1 MDSITVVMLDDD
13 AFLLKALK
21 RTMQRMCPEA
31 CIETFSELEPFWCY
45 LREHPHV
52 DLVISDY
59 LMPHMHGLD
68 VLERCTE
75 ENSYPV
81 RALLTGDMTLAT
93 MMRQPNVVHAYLAKP
108 FNAQDVQALFEAVA
122 DLKRLPFAASARTAL
137 GAMTS
142 FPVSDGLLRK
152 LKVLVDDDNSDAHE
166 IAAVVAKDPVIM
178 AKVLQLA
185 NSAYLGFQ
193 RRTSSIDEAVSRL
206 GTKMLMAV
214 ASSMAIAKNYQ
225 ASVPAESHQ
234 RQLDI
239 ASDYACCVKAFAKA
253 CGLNRDAQ
261 EELFATA
268 LLSFIGK
275 MILLAEGQDETS
287 LNEASTLEGDGADY
301 QLISAYVMRLWG
313 YNAKMCSL
321 IMHCHNPVVTDDE
334 RHNQQQW
341 VLYTVKQVL
350 FQGTAPAQLK
360 SWMQLKQIDSA
371 FVLALD
377 VFCWD
382 PWKLKK

>member
-1 MDSITVVMLDDD
+1 MESITVVMLDDD

-21 RTMQRMCPEA
+21 RTMQRLYPA
-31 CIETFSELEPFWCY
+31 ADIVTFSDLEPFWCY

-142 FPVSDGLLRK
+142 FPVSGGLLQK

-193 RRTSSIDEAVSRL
+193 RQTSSIDEAVSRL
-206 GTKMLMAV
+206 GTKMLMAIV
-214 ASSMAIAKNYQ
+214 TSMAIAQNYQ
-225 ASVPAESHQ
+225 MFVSAESHQ

-239 ASDYACCVKAFAKA
+239 ASDYACCVKAFAKE
-253 CGLNRDAQ
+253 CGLNRDTQ

-275 MILLAEGQDETS
+275 MILLAEGSDENT
-287 LNEASTLEGDGADY
+287 LHNEAMLQEDGADY

-313 YNAKMCSL
+313 YKAELCEL
-321 IMHCHNPVVTDDE
+321 IMKCHDAMAVTE
-334 RHNQQQW
+334 PHLKPQHLILF
-341 VLYTVKQVL
+341 VAKQVL
-350 FQGTAPAQLK
+350 FHNKTPLEIQSYCIDRKMPSLICQAITEFSWRLK
-360 SWMQLKQIDSA
+360 
-371 FVLALD
+371 
-377 VFCWD
+377 
-382 PWKLKK
+382 

>member
-68 VLERCTE
+68 VLERCTQ

-122 DLKRLPFAASARTAL
+122 DLKRLPFSSAARTAL

-166 IAAVVAKDPVIM
+166 IAAVVAKEPVIM

-214 ASSMAIAKNYQ
+214 VSSMAISKNYQ
-225 ASVPAESHQ
+225 TSVPAECHQ

-253 CGLNRDAQ
+253 CGLSRDAQ

-275 MILLAEGQDETS
+275 IILLAEGSDES
-287 LNEASTLEGDGADY
+287 NLHNEAMLQDDGADY

-313 YNAKMCSL
+313 YKAELCEL
-321 IMHCHNPVVTDDE
+321 IMKCHDAMAVTE
-334 RHNQQQW
+334 PHLKSQHQI
-341 VLYTVKQVL
+341 LFIAKQVL
-350 FQGTAPAQLK
+350 FYNKKPLEVQRYCTDRNMTPSICQGITGFP
-360 SWMQLKQIDSA
+360 W
-371 FVLALD
+371 FVS
-377 VFCWD
+377 
-382 PWKLKK
+382 

>member
-1 MDSITVVMLDDD
+1 MESISVVMLDDD

-21 RTMQRMCPEA
+21 RSMQRMCPEA

-68 VLERCTE
+68 VLERCTQV
-75 ENSYPV
+75 NSYPV

-108 FNAQDVQALFEAVA
+108 FNAQDVLALFEAVA
-122 DLKRLPFAASARTAL
+122 DLKRLPFAPSVRSAL

-142 FPVSDGLLRK
+142 FPVSVGLLRK
-152 LKVLVDDDNSDAHE
+152 LKGLVDSDDSDAHE
-166 IAAVVAKDPVIM
+166 IAAVIAKDPVIM

-193 RRTSSIDEAVSRL
+193 RQTSSIDEAVSRL
-206 GTKMLMAV
+206 GTKMLLAIV
-214 ASSMAIAKNYQ
+214 SSMVIAKNYQ
-225 ASVPAESHQ
+225 ASVPADSHQ

-239 ASDYACCVKAFAKA
+239 ASDYACCVKAFAKQ
-253 CGLNRDAQ
+253 CDLSRDAQ
-261 EELFATA
+261 DELFATA

-275 MILLAEGQDETS
+275 MILLAEGSDEST
-287 LNEASTLEGDGADY
+287 LHNEAILQEDGADY

-313 YNAKMCSL
+313 YRAELCEL
-321 IMHCHNPVVTDDE
+321 IMKCHDAMAVTE
-334 RHNQQQW
+334 PHLKSQHLILFIVN
-341 VLYTVKQVL
+341 QVL
-350 FQGTAPAQLK
+350 FHNKTPLEIQRYCSDRQMSSSICQAIAEF
-360 SWMQLKQIDSA
+360 SWRVK
-371 FVLALD
+371 
-377 VFCWD
+377 
-382 PWKLKK
+382 